1 MRCVPSATRRS
12 RSFKDIWKSAARRS
26 ANLSRLSA
34 RLDYMLESER
44 RKARE
49 KRRRRR

>member
-1 MRCVPSATRRS
+1 MRSVFRRINKK
-12 RSFKDIWKSAARRS
+12 KDIWKSEERRS